1 MLRLLSACSA
11 GALLLT
17 VTAANAQIVGPL
29 PSGDNGL
36 PDHHARSE
44 ADDARYRLDL
54 RQPERT
60 IREGRKS
67 GRLSRQQA
75 KALRK
80 EGRMIRAMAARY
92 GSDGLSAS
100 EARELDMRARALDSL
115 AGAPGGGR

>member
-1 MLRLLSACSA
+1 MLRLLSVCSA
-11 GALLLT
+11 GALLLAA
-17 VTAANAQIVGPL
+17 TAANAGIVGP
-29 PSGDNGL
+29 PPPGDNGL
-36 PDHHARSE
+36 PDWRAHSE

-67 GRLSRQQA
+67 GRLSKQEA

-80 EGRMIRAMAARY
+80 EGRMIRTMAARY
-92 GSDGLSAS
+92 SSDGLSAS

-115 AGAPGGGR
+115 AGAPGTGR